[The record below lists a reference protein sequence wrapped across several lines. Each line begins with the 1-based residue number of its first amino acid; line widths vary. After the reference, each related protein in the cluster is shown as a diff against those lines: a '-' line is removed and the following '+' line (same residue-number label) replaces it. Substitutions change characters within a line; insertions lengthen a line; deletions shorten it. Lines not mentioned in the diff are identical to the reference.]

1 MRLLSAFICLST
13 IVALAGCGTPGAPQP
28 PSLDI
33 PKPVSDLQAVRKGDQ
48 VALAWSRPT
57 DTTDNALVR
66 KPGKMLV
73 SRRLTGEGAPLQGPQ
88 VVTEMPLVPAL
99 QMPEPPPPAATDS
112 LSGILPSADFAV
124 YNVVSQNS
132 LGKSAGPSN
141 TASVPLVPTPPAPA
155 RVQAVAVP
163 LGISISWDQTWPA
176 ENLTHL
182 TAQYAY
188 RINRREQGSTAPPTV
203 VKQVGLSNE
212 AMALVDT
219 SIEWQKHY
227 EYWIT
232 PLTLWQGG
240 GKKGTVEGADS
251 PVASVFAKDV
261 FPPSVPAGLQAV
273 YSGIPDQPFIDLSWT
288 ANTEPDLAGYN
299 VYRHTENEP
308 PVKVNAELVKVPA
321 YRDMSVKPGTKYY
334 YSVSAVDLRGNESG
348 KSAETSESLP

>member
-1 MRLLSAFICLST
+1 MRSLIVSLCL
-13 IVALAGCGTPGAPQP
+13 IAVCLAGCGTPGAPQP

-48 VALAWSRPT
+48 VTLAWSRPT

-66 KPGKMLV
+66 KRGKMLV
-73 SRRLTGEGAPLQGPQ
+73 SRRLIGEGAPLQGPQ
-88 VVTEMPLVPAL
+88 VVAEVPLVPAL
-99 QMPEPPPPAATDS
+99 QMPEPAPPSAMDS
-112 LSGILPSADFAV
+112 LTAISPGADFAL

-132 LGKSAGPSN
+132 LGKAAGPSN
-141 TASVPLVPTPPAPA
+141 SVSVPLVPSLPAPA

-163 LGISISWDQTWPA
+163 LGISISWDQTWPP

-188 RINRREQGSTAPPTV
+188 RINRREQGSAAPPTM
-203 VKQVGLSNE
+203 VKQVAASNE
-212 AMALVDT
+212 AIALVDT

-232 PLTLWQGG
+232 PVTTWQGA
-240 GKKGTVEGADS
+240 GKRGTVEGADS
-251 PVASVFAKDV
+251 PVASVFANDV
-261 FPPSVPAGLQAV
+261 FPPAVPAGLQAV
-273 YSGIPDQPFIDLSWT
+273 YSGISDQPFIDLSWT

-308 PVKVNAELVKVPA
+308 PVKLNAELVKVPA
-321 YRDMSVKPGTKYY
+321 YQDRNVKPGTKYF
-334 YSVSAVDLRGNESG
+334 YSVSAVDFRGNESG
-348 KSAETSESLP
+348 KSTEASETVP

>member
-1 MRLLSAFICLST
+1 MRALPLT
-13 IVALAGCGTPGAPQP
+13 IFFLGLILTGCGTPGAPQP
-28 PSLDI
+28 PSLGI
-33 PKPVSDLQAVRKGDQ
+33 PKPVGDLQAVRKGEQ
-48 VALAWSRPT
+48 VTLTWSRPT

-66 KPGKMLV
+66 KPGKMLL
-73 SRRLTGEGAPLQGPQ
+73 SRRLTGEGAPLQPPQ
-88 VVTEMPLVPAL
+88 MVAELPLVPAL
-99 QMPEPPPPAATDS
+99 QMPEPPPPTATDS
-112 LSGILPSADFAV
+112 LRGIPAGADFAV
-124 YNVVSQNS
+124 YTVISQNN
-132 LGKSAGPSN
+132 LGKAAGPSN
-141 TASVPLVPTPPAPA
+141 PAQVALAPTLPAPA

-163 LGISISWDQTWPA
+163 LGVSISWDQTWPP

-188 RINRREQGSTAPPTV
+188 RINRREQGSNAPPTL
-203 VKQVGLSNE
+203 VKQVGASNE

-232 PLTLWQGG
+232 PVTLWQGA

-251 PVASVFAKDV
+251 PVAAVFANDV
-261 FPPSVPAGLQAV
+261 FPPATPVALQAV
-273 YSGIPDQPFIDLSWT
+273 YSGIAEQPFVDLSWT

-308 PVKVNAELVKVPA
+308 PVKVNPELVKVPA
-321 YRDMSVKPGTKYY
+321 FRDTNVKPGTKYF

-348 KSAETSESLP
+348 KSAEASESVP

>member
-1 MRLLSAFICLST
+1 MRLLSLFMCLAA
-13 IVALAGCGTPGAPQP
+13 IVATGCGTPGAPQP

-33 PKPVSDLQAVRKGDQ
+33 PKPVTDLQAVRKGDQ
-48 VALAWSRPT
+48 VTLIWSRPT

-73 SRRLTGEGAPLQGPQ
+73 SRRLMGEGAPLQGPQ
-88 VVTEMPLVPAL
+88 VVAEVPLVPAL
-99 QMPEPPPPAATDS
+99 QMPEPPPPTATDS
-112 LSGILPSADFAV
+112 LSGIPPGADFAV
-124 YNVVSQNS
+124 YNVVSQNK
-132 LGKSAGPSN
+132 LGKTAGRSN
-141 TASVPLVPTPPAPA
+141 PASVALVPTPPAPS

-163 LGISISWDQTWPA
+163 LGITISWDQTWPP

-203 VKQVGLSNE
+203 VKQVGASNE

-227 EYWIT
+227 EYWVT
-232 PLTLWQGG
+232 PLTLWQGA
-240 GKKGTVEGADS
+240 GKRGTVEGADS
-251 PVASVFAKDV
+251 AVASVFANDV
-261 FPPSVPAGLQAV
+261 FPPAIPAGLQAV

-299 VYRHTENEP
+299 VYRHTENES
-308 PVKVNAELVKVPA
+308 PVKVNSELVKVPA
-321 YRDMSVKPGTKYY
+321 YQDRNVKPGTKYF

-348 KSAETSESLP
+348 KSAEASESVP